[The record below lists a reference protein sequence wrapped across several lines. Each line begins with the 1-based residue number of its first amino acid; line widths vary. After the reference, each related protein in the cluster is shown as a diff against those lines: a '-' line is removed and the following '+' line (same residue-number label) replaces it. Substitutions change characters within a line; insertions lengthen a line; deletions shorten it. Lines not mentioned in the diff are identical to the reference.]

1 MKIGFL
7 TKYNKDRIIY
17 AKDNGFKSIELLI
30 SPNDPLDPTRNN
42 EKDILEA
49 KEFIKKN
56 DITISAIGV
65 YYINCLD
72 SDHDKR
78 EFSIEYLNKII
89 KISYNI
95 LS

>member
-7 TKYNKDRIIY
+7 TKYSKDRIIY

-30 SPNDPLDPTRNN
+30 SPNDPLDPTIHS

-49 KEFIKKN
+49 NEFIEN
-56 DITISAIGV
+56 SEITISAIGV

-72 SDHDKR
+72 SDQGKR
-78 EFSIEYLNKII
+78 EFSIEYLNK
-89 KISYNI
+89 Y
-95 LS
+95 